1 MLKKVVFIATVTVFF
16 VMIASFVLIQA
27 LIYKGATP
35 VRIEELIDEDI
46 DYVIILGAA
55 LWDDRPSPTLYNRLV
70 IANEFLEENNVKV
83 IATGGLGEGDTITEA
98 EGIKRF
104 LVDKGIEEE
113 RIYKEEFST
122 STFENLRNSKNIIAS
137 IDDRE
142 HINILIVTSDF
153 HVFRS
158 KLIARRLGFAVFGL
172 PAKTPASTRNRM
184 IFREYF
190 AVINTVSFE
199 K

>member
-1 MLKKVVFIATVTVFF
+1 MLKKVVSIVTFTVLF
-16 VMIASFVLIQA
+16 VMLASFVLIQA
-27 LIYKGATP
+27 LIYKGAQP
-35 VRIEELIDEDI
+35 VSIGELTDNDI
-46 DYVIILGAA
+46 DYVIVLGAA

-70 IANEFLEENNVKV
+70 IANEFLKENNVKI

-104 LVDKGIEEE
+104 LLDKGINEG

-172 PAKTPASTRNRM
+172 PAETPTSTRNRM

-190 AVINTVSFE
+190 AVINTVLFE
-199 K
+199 R